1 MQAEQELLFAELNAS
16 SSFRLVNIEVTG
28 HLGERI
34 VSCLVTYMNHKEVWI
49 LAKRGQWCFF
59 DKLGNLEQSGLINFK
74 IMVHDCSL
82 RLNFLNFFEVTVA
95 FEDGLKEM
103 VGYHCVYNWKWLVQ
117 TSHNEKFSIH
127 LLGPDYHRWS
137 FKER

>member
-74 IMVHDCSL
+74 IMVEDCSL
-82 RLNFLNFFEVTVA
+82 RLNFLNFFEVIEA
-95 FEDGLKEM
+95 FEDSLKEM
-103 VGYHCVYNWKWLVQ
+103 VGYHCV
-117 TSHNEKFSIH
+117 
-127 LLGPDYHRWS
+127 
-137 FKER
+137 